1 MQKKK
6 ILLIGDAC
14 LDIFVEGRVSRIS
27 PEAPVPVFSYLYEKS
42 YPGCAANVALS
53 LTRLGLEV
61 DLLCFIADDEDG
73 EILLN
78 KLNAEGVNTE
88 YVIRARNNSKIFT
101 AVKKRIVSESH
112 HICRIDKEPSH
123 KEIKSISSGFFE
135 KNLNQAISKNEYTF
149 TVISDYAKGII
160 SKESY
165 SLINKF
171 SKSPIIVDPKPINKI
186 DYKNAF
192 IPKPN
197 KKEILDLANVEI
209 DPSNEDISELK
220 EPIFEFIY
228 KNNIENLIVTDGIN
242 GSYLINIKEI
252 QHFPSEKVEVYDVSG
267 AGDSFLAAL
276 VFCCS
281 ENKNLIESVKFANMA
296 ASTTIIHSGTTP
308 LLKKDI
314 LKINE

>member
-14 LDIFVEGRVSRIS
+14 LDIFVEGKVSRIS

-42 YPGCAANVALS
+42 YPGCAAN
-53 LTRLGLEV
+53 
-61 DLLCFIADDEDG
+61 DDG

-78 KLNAEGVNTE
+78 KLNFEGVNTE
-88 YVIRARNNSKIFT
+88 YVIMEGENSRIFT

-112 HICRIDKEPSH
+112 HICRIDKEPSQR
-123 KEIKSISSGFFE
+123 EIKSIAYESF
-135 KNLNQAISKNEYTF
+135 KNNLTKAISKNEYKF

-165 SLINKF
+165 GLINQL
-171 SKSPIIVDPKPINKI
+171 SKSPIIVDPKPVNKI

-192 IPKPN
+192 ILKPN
-197 KKEILDLANVEI
+197 KKEIFELAKVDI
-209 DPSNEDISELK
+209 DPTNEDLVELK
-220 EPIFEFIY
+220 EPIFEFIH
-228 KNNIENLIVTDGIN
+228 KNNINNLIVTDGIN
-242 GSYLINIKEI
+242 GSYLINREEI

-281 ENKNLIESVKFANMA
+281 ENKNLIDSVKFANVA